1 MASEEMEIS
10 TDLGFHGLA
19 EDIDIDLEFAAQP
32 DEDLELGD
40 FNQDEDFQHFNS
52 DNRDEMM
59 AENDDASYGM
69 IDADDMSYNDS
80 AAATNNF
87 EIPIGDADVYS
98 WQDADISGAQEDEIF
113 ADATGDDDGP
123 EFETRVE
130 MVGTTVDDSK
140 LTAQAQDSTLDAVSP
155 DATQNVESLVDGT
168 EVVDNDEAAAAMDAD
183 ADGIAEH
190 DFEDSD
196 EATTQDQAA
205 TESATALAAED
216 HATTLQSAPGTD
228 SNDESAVKDSVDA
241 EDNAAR
247 EPESEPQAAD
257 GDGNYDDDSQEVEDE
272 ISYEHEEADQDLHDE
287 AVNPVT
293 NLDHGSKDHSQEQSS
308 PQAVVGEGVPAGD
321 NDVYPADSD
330 IQEVV
335 VEPSSEDQEDQEPGD
350 QEPEPAKPHNSSAQ
364 ETANSPIQSELGG
377 VDRAAAAS
385 EKGPQDMKQI
395 ASRHTMVV
403 HYGETDYRLFANE
416 ADDDPSEYFFKD
428 LSALELSLGEF
439 LSEIRD
445 VISEEVSPLDEL
457 VLHVDGLGL
466 EFGETMASQILDT
479 YTFGHVLSLYDK
491 LVQNDATEETLD
503 APELYMYLMVK
514 PNCLQRLMALQVQ
527 ADSGRSLTDVAV
539 YREASPEQETDRISG
554 DTDDHVLS
562 PDFTEELYDHDEQ
575 SGDDSF
581 DHDHTEAEETQQE
594 EPHEAELEE
603 FGETEVPEQLEEDG
617 PEETELPIGDDT
629 DDVVDY
635 DNLDLSPS
643 QQSNAPFPSNSFM
656 PPYCVGED
664 NCQCD
669 TCWLQRVDDI
679 STRSSPPYY
688 EQSMPLAR
696 LDDIPGGS
704 DGSQGVSDDDG
715 HCQIER
721 QLLQVISEANNV
733 RYQDVRNETTNKSL
747 PDSAEANLNTEADAI
762 IESVLDTDLVVE
774 ERRAPP
780 SESTSATA
788 TLDGNPNDE
797 PNDEID
803 YDEND
808 LDDGRG
814 DAEAEGDDEVEA
826 EAEEDADQPLPLS
839 PAKLLAPLDEE
850 ITWESENEEA
860 RNEQSIIS
868 NPSEQVSTTP
878 GKRARSGS
886 DAAAVTDDR
895 KDVKRQRS

>member
-1 MASEEMEIS
+1 
-10 TDLGFHGLA
+10 
-19 EDIDIDLEFAAQP
+19 
-32 DEDLELGD
+32 
-40 FNQDEDFQHFNS
+40 
-52 DNRDEMM
+52 
-59 AENDDASYGM
+59 
-69 IDADDMSYNDS
+69 
-80 AAATNNF
+80 
-87 EIPIGDADVYS
+87 
-98 WQDADISGAQEDEIF
+98 
-113 ADATGDDDGP
+113 
-123 EFETRVE
+123 
-130 MVGTTVDDSK
+130 
-140 LTAQAQDSTLDAVSP
+140 
-155 DATQNVESLVDGT
+155 
-168 EVVDNDEAAAAMDAD
+168 
-183 ADGIAEH
+183 
-190 DFEDSD
+190 
-196 EATTQDQAA
+196 
-205 TESATALAAED
+205 
-216 HATTLQSAPGTD
+216 
-228 SNDESAVKDSVDA
+228 
-241 EDNAAR
+241 
-247 EPESEPQAAD
+247 
-257 GDGNYDDDSQEVEDE
+257 
-272 ISYEHEEADQDLHDE
+272 
-287 AVNPVT
+287 
-293 NLDHGSKDHSQEQSS
+293 
-308 PQAVVGEGVPAGD
+308 
-321 NDVYPADSD
+321 
-330 IQEVV
+330 
-335 VEPSSEDQEDQEPGD
+335 
-350 QEPEPAKPHNSSAQ
+350 
-364 ETANSPIQSELGG
+364 
-377 VDRAAAAS
+377 
-385 EKGPQDMKQI
+385 
-395 ASRHTMVV
+395 
-403 HYGETDYRLFANE
+403 
-416 ADDDPSEYFFKD
+416 
-428 LSALELSLGEF
+428 
-439 LSEIRD
+439 
-445 VISEEVSPLDEL
+445 
-457 VLHVDGLGL
+457 
-466 EFGETMASQILDT
+466 MASQILDT

-688 EQSMPLAR
+688 EQSMPLVR

-895 KDVKRQRS
+895 KGKKTMTPIAETAC